1 MYTIVDIMAMNLN
14 KQIKKIRESLENKK
28 YKKDIPL
35 EVFKKELMILYGM
48 RRKKVNEWTVNYE
61 FLSFITIKEGFVNFV
76 K

>member
-35 EVFKKELMILYGM
+35 EFFKKELMILYGM

-61 FLSFITIKEGFVNFV
+61 FLGFITIKEGFVNFV

>member
-61 FLSFITIKEGFVNFV
+61 FLGFITIKEGFVNFV